1 MDIATND
8 VIKWKN
14 VTTNIS
20 TYDDNTIVTDFDD
33 KATNN
38 HFIRQSVYGTVESAL
53 S

>member
-1 MDIATND
+1 MDISTND

-33 KATNN
+33 KATGN
-38 HFIRQSVYGTVESAL
+38 HFIRQSVYGTVELAL